1 MCKDVQL
8 RREDNPVPRS
18 IHCQNGFTLVELLV
32 VITIIGMLAGMISP
46 SLQKVRAKAETTACQ
61 SNLRQIGTA
70 VWLYVPDNGNK
81 FPSINN
87 PWGSQVFTNEGATN
101 LLGALGPYGLTAKVL
116 ACPADLRS
124 KDSYYRKYTN
134 SYEYL
139 PFSSDEEAAPGTAT
153 IYTGN
158 STFEIPFR
166 RITLAWDASDVHSD
180 GYGYNG
186 IRADNTVYSR
196 TNRPTY
202 KK

>member
-8 RREDNPVPRS
+8 RREDNPVPRP
-18 IHCQNGFTLVELLV
+18 IHYQSGFTLVELLT
-32 VITIIGMLAGMISP
+32 VITIIAMLAGMISP
-46 SLQKVRAKAETTACQ
+46 SLQRVRAKAETTACQ

-139 PFSSDEEAAPGTAT
+139 PFSSGEEAAPGTAT

-158 STFEIPFR
+158 NTFEIPFR
-166 RITLAWDASDVHSD
+166 RLTLAWDASDVHSD
-180 GYGYNG
+180 GYGFNG
-186 IRADNTVYSR
+186 LRADSTVYSR
-196 TNRPTY
+196 TNKPTY
-202 KK
+202 K

>member
-8 RREDNPVPRS
+8 RREDNPVPRP
-18 IHCQNGFTLVELLV
+18 IHYQSGFTLVELLT
-32 VITIIGMLAGMISP
+32 VITIIAMLAGMISP
-46 SLQKVRAKAETTACQ
+46 SLQRVRAKAETTACQ

-81 FPSINN
+81 FPNINN

-139 PFSSDEEAAPGTAT
+139 PFSSGEEAAPGTAT

-158 STFEIPFR
+158 NTFEIPFR
-166 RITLAWDASDVHSD
+166 RLTLAWDASDVHSD
-180 GYGYNG
+180 GYGFNG
-186 IRADNTVYSR
+186 LRADNTVYSR
-196 TNRPTY
+196 TNKPTY
-202 KK
+202 K

>member
-8 RREDNPVPRS
+8 RREDNPVPRP
-18 IHCQNGFTLVELLV
+18 IHYQSGFTLVELLT
-32 VITIIGMLAGMISP
+32 VITIIAMLAGMISP
-46 SLQKVRAKAETTACQ
+46 SLQRVRAKAETTVCQ

-70 VWLYVPDNGNK
+70 VWLYIPDNGNK

-87 PWGSQVFTNEGATN
+87 PWGSEVFTNEGATN

-153 IYTGN
+153 IYSRN

-166 RITLAWDASDVHSD
+166 RLTLVWDASDVHSD
-180 GYGYNG
+180 GYGFNG
-186 IRADNTVYSR
+186 LRADNTVYSR
-196 TNRPTY
+196 TNKPTY
-202 KK
+202 K

>member
-1 MCKDVQL
+1 
-8 RREDNPVPRS
+8 
-18 IHCQNGFTLVELLV
+18 
-32 VITIIGMLAGMISP
+32 VITIIAMLAGMISP
-46 SLQKVRAKAETTACQ
+46 SLQRVRAKAETTACQ

-87 PWGSQVFTNEGATN
+87 PWGAQIFTNEGATN
-101 LLGALGPYGLTAKVL
+101 LLGALGPYGLTAKAL

-153 IYTGN
+153 IYTRN
-158 STFEIPFR
+158 TTFEIPFR
-166 RITLAWDASDVHSD
+166 RLTLAWDATNAHSD

-196 TNRPTY
+196 TNKPSY
-202 KK
+202 

>member
-8 RREDNPVPRS
+8 RREDNPVPRP
-18 IHCQNGFTLVELLV
+18 IHYQSGFTLVELLT
-32 VITIIGMLAGMISP
+32 VITIIAMLAGMISP

-61 SNLRQIGTA
+61 SNLRQIGIA

-87 PWGSQVFTNEGATN
+87 PWGAQVFTNEGATN
-101 LLGALGPYGLTAKVL
+101 LLGALGPYGLTAKAL

-180 GYGYNG
+180 GYGFNG
-186 IRADNTVYSR
+186 LRADSTVYSR
-196 TNRPTY
+196 TNKPTY
-202 KK
+202 K

>member
-18 IHCQNGFTLVELLV
+18 IHYQNGFTLVELLV

-46 SLQKVRAKAETTACQ
+46 SLQRVRAKAETTACQ

-180 GYGYNG
+180 GYGFNG
-186 IRADNTVYSR
+186 LRADNTVYSR
-196 TNRPTY
+196 TNKPTY
-202 KK
+202 K